1 MTTAFSLQSRCHNI
15 NFLNFSSKKHNMTH
29 SLGANYSFCFESC
42 QQTCNFLPVLNP
54 ELSLTQSAVNRKLGF
69 MPVFFLVAKANL
81 NQRGVN
87 RACCSTDNGALM
99 LTLSCL
105 HFHCSLR

>member
-1 MTTAFSLQSRCHNI
+1 
-15 NFLNFSSKKHNMTH
+15 MTH

-54 ELSLTQSAVNRKLGF
+54 KLSLTRSAVNRKLGF
-69 MPVFFLVAKANL
+69 LPVFVLVAKANL
-81 NQRGVN
+81 SQRGVH
-87 RACCSTDNGALM
+87 RACCSTGNRVLLLM

-105 HFHCSLR
+105 HLHCSFR